1 VNWNNFWKWRKP
13 MTTFTSE
20 DRELCEQDF
29 MKQIKALQDEVVRT
43 QTELVMALAEVQALR
58 CQLITAEGSRH

>member
-1 VNWNNFWKWRKP
+1 

-20 DRELCEQDF
+20 DRELCEQDL
-29 MKQIKALQDEVVRT
+29 MNQIKALQDEVVRT

-58 CQLITAEGSRH
+58 CQLITAEGSAH